1 MKKKLVFATMCF
13 VLVSVSSFAQI
24 KVNSSGRVGVG
35 VDPNGTYWLNIRS
48 AIFQAGG
55 GYPDIILGPNP
66 DATQTRAIYPSVDVA
81 GAIGW
86 NNRQFW
92 AIYGKYIYQNGSLV
106 SSDKRLKE
114 NFRSIEKPLE
124 KLIQLN
130 GMKYDFIKEKQDT
143 LDSEKAK
150 FAKLEKDRM
159 GFVAQDLEK
168 IFPEAVFYDEEIDR
182 YYIEYNA
189 IIPVIVEAMKEQQA
203 QIEELKNDLA
213 DCCETSLK
221 NGTITGFDDSESNGN
236 QAKLYQNNPNPFSTQ
251 TAIRFEIPETIQS
264 AQLHICNMTGTLLK
278 TITLNQRDAGNE
290 FINANEFVA
299 GMYLYSLVCDGKIVD
314 TKQMLLTE

>member
-1 MKKKLVFATMCF
+1 MCY
-13 VLVSVSSFAQI
+13 VLVSFSSFAQL
-24 KVNSSGRVGVG
+24 KVNSSGRVGIG
-35 VDPNGTYWLNIRS
+35 MDPDATYNLKLSS
-48 AIFQAGG
+48 AIFVSGS
-55 GYPDIILGPNP
+55 GYPDIIIFSMP
-66 DATQTRAIYPSVDVA
+66 DGYGRAIYPSSNGQCKV
-81 GAIGW
+81 GTSTK
-86 NNRQFW
+86 QFLS
-92 AIYGKYIYQNGSLV
+92 IHGMYIYQNGSLV

-203 QIEELKNDLA
+203 QIENLKNELA
-213 DCCETSLK
+213 DCCKDNLK
-221 NGTITGFDDSESNGN
+221 SGSINGTDGSNTN
-236 QAKLYQNNPNPFSTQ
+236 VTEAKLYQNTPNPFSIQ
-251 TAIRFEIPETIQS
+251 TTIRFEIPETIQS
-264 AQLHICNMTGTLLK
+264 AQMHICNMTGTLLK
-278 TITLNQRDAGNE
+278 TITVNQTGSGNII
-290 FINANEFVA
+290 INANEFVA